1 MANFY
6 LSNPEHDSEKK
17 VRVHLEKQLGSKWH
31 IFQGI
36 EMNKFRGD
44 GEIDFLVV
52 HQTLGVIILEVKG
65 GKIETREHNGQLQW
79 TSTNA
84 KGNKFDIQ
92 NPYEQSSK
100 QGWKLKQYIKD
111 MVGKDLHQTNAVAFP
126 DIPELN
132 INSPDINPLN
142 TFGYNKLANN
152 LEHELLKLLQ
162 NVQMNSLSFEILKPF
177 LMPEIDTKISYRSN
191 MDLLDTE
198 LYKLTEEQYEAMQGL
213 EENSKLYVKGPAG
226 TGKTIL
232 ASKFVKSLLKKKKN
246 VMFVCHTNMLGK
258 RLEEE
263 FAFHEIDNDGELLLV
278 GNIFSVLRKMDI
290 DLEEKATSFIGEK
303 AIEYKSYVNDFENFF
318 QANKSELLKFSTN
331 KINLKTS
338 FQLSNLYRCLD
349 LLDIKLDAVV
359 IDECQDFEPEWL
371 SHLKENLYNAESK
384 FYMFGDPNQSLIEN
398 WEPIFEEPMQILSR
412 NLRNSDEINIYINK
426 LFNKETKNSGVLSNF
441 KVSEIILNEDSNSE
455 QLEVI
460 SEQLPKI
467 LHNLKEKNIDNSQI
481 VILTLDASKISRIR
495 NIKALG
501 KTIGEIQD
509 ITVESA
515 SRFKGVESDIIIALF
530 PDSKKTNE
538 QRRLSAIYTGLT
550 RPKSLLYVFIGKSN
564 LSLIKNA
571 VKIK

>member
-1 MANFY
+1 MATFY
-6 LSNPEHDSEKK
+6 LSNPEHESERK
-17 VRVHLEKQLGSKWH
+17 VKVFLQDQLGNKWH
-31 IFQGI
+31 VFQGI
-36 EMNKFRGD
+36 EMNRFRGD

-52 HQTLGVIILEVKG
+52 HESLGAIVLEVKG
-65 GKIETREHNGQLQW
+65 GKIQTREENGKLEW
-79 TSTNA
+79 SSTNINGR
-84 KGNKFDIQ
+84 KIIIQ
-92 NPYEQSSK
+92 NPYEQSSR

-111 MVGKDLHQTNAVAFP
+111 TIGQDLHQSNAVAFP

-132 INSPDINPLN
+132 ISSPDINSLN

-152 LEHELLKLLQ
+152 LEFGLLKLLQ
-162 NVQMNSLSFEILKPF
+162 NVQANTLSFDILKTF
-177 LMPEIDTKISYRSN
+177 LMPEIDTKISYQSN
-191 MDLLDTE
+191 LDLLDTE

-232 ASKFVKSLLKKKKN
+232 ASKFVKSLLKKNKN
-246 VMFVCHTNMLGK
+246 VIFACHTKMLGK
-258 RLEEE
+258 QLEEE
-263 FAFHEIDNDGELLLV
+263 FASHQEDSSGELLLV
-278 GNIFSVLRKMDI
+278 GNIFSILRKI
-290 DLEEKATSFIGEK
+290 HNTLEEKAPSFNSEK
-303 AIEYKSYVNDFENFF
+303 IREYESFKSDYDNFIKK
-318 QANKSELLKFSTN
+318 NSLLEMKSFSN
-331 KINLKTS
+331 KINLKTT
-338 FQLSNLYRCLD
+338 FELSNLYRCLD
-349 LLDIKLDAVV
+349 LLDINLDAIV
-359 IDECQDFEPEWL
+359 IDECQDFQPEWL
-371 SHLKENLYNAESK
+371 KLLQENLYNAESK
-384 FYMFGDPNQSLIEN
+384 FYMFGDPSQSLIED
-398 WEPIFEEPMQILSR
+398 WKPIFKEPVKILTR

-426 LFNKETKNSGVLSNF
+426 LFNKETKNSGISSNF
-441 KVSEIILNEDSNSE
+441 KVNETILKEESNQDQLKIIHK
-455 QLEVI
+455 
-460 SEQLPKI
+460 QLPKL
-467 LHNLKEKNIDNSQI
+467 LHHLKEKNISNHQI

-564 LSLIKNA
+564 LSLIQNA

>member
-17 VRVHLEKQLGSKWH
+17 VRVHLENQLGNKWH

-52 HQTLGVIILEVKG
+52 HQTLGAIILEVKG
-65 GKIETREHNGQLQW
+65 GKIETHEHNGQLQW

-198 LYKLTEEQYEAMQGL
+198 LYKLTEEQYEAMKGL

-232 ASKFVKSLLKKKKN
+232 ASKFVKSLLKKKKS

-263 FAFHEIDNDGELLLV
+263 FAFHDVDNEGELLLV
-278 GNIFSVLRKMDI
+278 GNIFSVLRKLDTG
-290 DLEEKATSFIGEK
+290 LEEKASSFNGEK
-303 AIEYKSYVNDFENFF
+303 AIEYNSYKNDFEKFV
-318 QANKSELLKFSTN
+318 QANKSELLFSTN
-331 KINLKTS
+331 NINLKTS

-398 WEPIFEEPMQILSR
+398 WEPIFDEPMQTLSR

-441 KVSEIILNEDSNSE
+441 EVSEIILNEDSNLE
-455 QLEVI
+455 QLDVI
-460 SEQLPKI
+460 SEQLPKL
-467 LHNLKEKNIDNSQI
+467 LHNLKEKNINNNQI
-481 VILTLDASKISRIR
+481 VILTLNSYKITEIK

-501 KTIGEIQD
+501 KTIGEIED
-509 ITVESA
+509 VTVESA
-515 SRFKGVESDIIIALF
+515 SRFKGVESDIIIGVF
-530 PDSKKTNE
+530 PDSKITSK
-538 QRRLSAIYTGLT
+538 QRLFAAIYTGLT
-550 RPKSLLYVFIGKSN
+550 RPKSLLYIFIGKEN
-564 LSLIKNA
+564 LSLIQNA
-571 VKIK
+571 V